1 MSTVIDFPC
10 LRAEASQW
18 HHSSSS
24 NNNNSNNST
33 MDKLDRNIEVVLES
47 LEKYLAV
54 GDGGYK

>member
-24 NNNNSNNST
+24 SNNNNST

>member
-24 NNNNSNNST
+24 SNNSNNST

-54 GDGGYK
+54 GDGGNK

>member
-10 LRAEASQW
+10 LRAEATHW

-24 NNNNSNNST
+24 SNSNNST

>member
-24 NNNNSNNST
+24 SNSNNST